1 MRKRLLCILMA
12 GLFVFPTSVKASS
25 TQSIMT
31 IQAKASQISVIV
43 PTEFPVVFESDGTN
57 VIPDFYI
64 ENDSTVPMKLSRV
77 VFDEMPADIRE
88 WNLISKKAFK
98 SNITDSRD
106 VCIKVGKEGKE
117 KYLELSNISDGKRG
131 IATFNEDFKVPVKS
145 KENVSFVIKRS
156 VFTKDISVGKAFRL
170 NLDFNFSI

>member
-12 GLFVFPTSVKASS
+12 GLIVFPTSVKASS

-64 ENDSTVPMKLSRV
+64 KNDSTR
-77 VFDEMPADIRE
+77 R
-88 WNLISKKAFK
+88 
-98 SNITDSRD
+98 
-106 VCIKVGKEGKE
+106 
-117 KYLELSNISDGKRG
+117 
-131 IATFNEDFKVPVKS
+131 
-145 KENVSFVIKRS
+145 
-156 VFTKDISVGKAFRL
+156 
-170 NLDFNFSI
+170 